1 MELPQTLKFLN
12 LGFWVIHTF
21 AITIIFTLGYAMG
34 KKKAR
39 KLSTDFQRMKTDSV
53 KVDKSPGR

>member
-12 LGFWVIHTF
+12 LGFWVVHVF
-21 AITIIFTLGYAMG
+21 AITIVFTLGYAMG

-39 KLSTDFQRMKTDSV
+39 KQLTADLKTD
-53 KVDKSPGR
+53 

>member
-12 LGFWVIHTF
+12 LGFWVIHIF

-39 KLSTDFQRMKTDSV
+39 RLSTDSQRIKTD
-53 KVDKSPGR
+53 